1 MTIPKEIDYR
11 MSSMP
16 IIDARVAPRL
26 SVPAAGRSLVRA
38 AEERARH
45 FRQAVSIL
53 ESSLR
58 STEANQRYLS
68 ICTPRWMFTSGFA
81 LEESIEA
88 RASRFLANIW
98 LAAACCGGLDAN
110 ATLSEAETWFLGN
123 DVELFEQIS
132 SLIPDEFANAA
143 VSHLAK
149 LASDEHLLELLP
161 YILDPFGPA
170 SRLDVMRDP
179 SNLSARN
186 AKKEGGVFY
195 TPSDVADYM
204 VEHTLQSIGISRTAR
219 WLDPSCGT
227 GVFLVSVLRA
237 CGELSGCNK
246 LDFALE
252 NLFGID
258 VSCQS
263 IESCAFVL
271 FHHCSSD
278 AEDLAISPWRVWH
291 ALRLNLAAADS
302 LRIRPVKQCQ
312 EAGYHASACS
322 RDEIRRDLLNGGR
335 ITQPVVHSSCNSS
348 FSLFSQNDDINLGDV
363 FPEVA
368 SGVDVLV
375 GNPPYASLGFREDAS
390 LLAQSYQSSQGVRFS
405 TSGNAYTFFVEMM
418 WRLTKET
425 CSASALVV
433 PLSIAYHQGKQYSN
447 CRRAMS
453 LNGGQWQFAFFDRE
467 PHALFGEE
475 AKTRNAILFR
485 LEAPGQPPRGT
496 IATVQTGPL
505 RKWTSRMRANLFRT
519 MNFTPIGSVGLTSGL
534 PKLDGEL
541 QGKMYSTLTK
551 RIIRLRSMP
560 SHSGTCLPCD
570 ACNSRN
576 ENRIYVATTAY
587 NFLNVFRG
595 FSVDDKQLKILSQ
608 NRVHYYDFAN
618 RSESS
623 LAFAIV
629 SSRLTYWLWHAECDG
644 FHVSKSFIDNLPFDS
659 SSFSTVKAA
668 ELSSLGEELWHAV
681 QLFRIES
688 KNKGKL
694 TIAFRPLGCELI
706 REQIDQILIE
716 SSGLNAECSEELR
729 DFVFRTVVVDH
740 TDERRMHLTNVFHG
754 TTRSCSNDQEN
765 E

>member
-1 MTIPKEIDYR
+1 
-11 MSSMP
+11 MP

-26 SVPAAGRSLVRA
+26 SVPAAGRSLGRA

-53 ESSLR
+53 ESSLFL
-58 STEANQRYLS
+58 TDANQRFLS
-68 ICTPRWMFTSGFA
+68 ICTPRWMFTSGFSMD
-81 LEESIEA
+81 ESIEA

-98 LAAACCGGLDAN
+98 LAATCCGGLDAH
-110 ATLSEAETWFLGN
+110 ATLGEAEKWFLGN
-123 DVELFEQIS
+123 DVELFEGIS
-132 SLIPDEFANAA
+132 SLIPDEFGNAA

-204 VEHTLQSIGISRTAR
+204 VEHTLQSIGISKKVR

-237 CGELSGCNK
+237 YGEISGCNK

-258 VSCQS
+258 VSCQA

-278 AEDLAISPWRVWH
+278 AEHLTISPWRVWH

-302 LRIRPVKQCQ
+302 LRIRPVKQCD
-312 EAGYHASACS
+312 EVGYYASVCT
-322 RDEIRRDLLNGGR
+322 RDQIRRDLLNGGR
-335 ITQPVVHSSCNSS
+335 ITESVVHSSCNSIL
-348 FSLFSQNDDINLGDV
+348 SLFSQSDESEDINLGDI

-375 GNPPYASLGFREDAS
+375 GNPPYASLGLREDAS
-390 LLAQSYQSSQGVRFS
+390 LLSQSYQSSQGGRFS

-425 CSASALVV
+425 CNASALVV

-485 LEAPGQPPRGT
+485 LEVPGQPPRGT
-496 IATVQTGPL
+496 VATVQTGPL

-519 MNFTPIGSVGLTSGL
+519 INFTPIGSVGLTSGL
-534 PKLDGEL
+534 PKLEGEL
-541 QGKMYSTLTK
+541 QGKMYSMLKK
-551 RIIRLRSMP
+551 RLVKLGSMP
-560 SHSGTCLPCD
+560 IHSGTCLPRD

-587 NFLNVFRG
+587 NFLNVFRS
-595 FSVDDKQLKILSQ
+595 FNVDDKQLEILSQ
-608 NRVHYYDFAN
+608 NPVHYYEFAN

-623 LAFAIV
+623 LAFAIM

-644 FHVSKSFIDNLPFDS
+644 FHVTKSFIDNLPFDS
-659 SSFSTVKAA
+659 SSFIAVKAA
-668 ELSSLGEELWHAV
+668 ELSSLGEELWQAL
-681 QLFRIES
+681 QRFRIES

-694 TIAFRPLGCELI
+694 TVAFRPLGCDLI

-716 SSGLNAECSEELR
+716 LSGLTAECSEELR

-740 TDERRMHLTNVFHG
+740 TDERRIHLTNVFEG
-754 TTRSCSNDQEN
+754 TTGSCNNDQEN